1 MRGDD
6 AEELIRAM
14 DELRKKSRALYATLA
29 ASGTDNA
36 VERLP
41 RRVRFGSELSRLM
54 DGLTSD
60 TKGEIIIFIGRNS
73 RFART
78 LARCSRPS
86 CALILPS
93 FQEIAFCAF

>member
-1 MRGDD
+1 MKGDD

-14 DELRKKSRALYATLA
+14 ERAEEKSRALYATLA

-60 TKGEIIIFIGRNS
+60 TKGEIIILIRRNS

-78 LARCSRPS
+78 LAAFLRTYSSFITGNCLLR
-86 CALILPS
+86 ILNS
-93 FQEIAFCAF
+93 

>member
-1 MRGDD
+1 MKGDD

-14 DELRKKSRALYATLA
+14 ERAEEKSRALYATLA
-29 ASGTDNA
+29 ASGA

-60 TKGEIIIFIGRNS
+60 TKGEIIILIRRNS

-78 LARCSRPS
+78 LAAFLRTYSSFITGNCLLR
-86 CALILPS
+86 ILNS
-93 FQEIAFCAF
+93 